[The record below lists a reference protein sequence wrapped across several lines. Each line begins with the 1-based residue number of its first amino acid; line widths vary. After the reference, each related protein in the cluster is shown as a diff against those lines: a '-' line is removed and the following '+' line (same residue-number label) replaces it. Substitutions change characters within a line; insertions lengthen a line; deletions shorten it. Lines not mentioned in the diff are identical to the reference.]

1 MIEQSY
7 RFGFEAAHELGAN
20 VADSSEGEGHDYA
33 HVHGHSFRVTVTLRG
48 EPGPQGWLRD
58 FAEVR
63 TACEGVRDVL
73 DHRFLNRVEGLER
86 PTLETL
92 ARWVF
97 ERLRTPLPEL
107 ASVELARPSLSEA
120 VRYVPSARA

>member
-1 MIEQSY
+1 MIEQDYS
-7 RFGFEAAHELGAN
+7 FGFEAAHELGAN
-20 VADSSEGEGHDYA
+20 AAPGHDYA

-63 TACEGVRDVL
+63 AACEGARGAL

-86 PTLETL
+86 PTLEAIAAWIHARL
-92 ARWVF
+92 ASA
-97 ERLRTPLPEL
+97 LPEL
-107 ASVELARPSLSEA
+107 ESVEVARPSLSEA
-120 VRYVPSARA
+120 VRYTA